1 MDVAISKTILLE
13 QVANH
18 ILLIRGHRIL
28 LDADLARLYGVS
40 TKRLNEQVKRN
51 RSRFPA
57 DFMFQLTPKERAK
70 VVAICD
76 HLQGLKFSSTFPY
89 AFTEHGA
96 LMLASVLNTPRAVE
110 VSIFVVR
117 AFVKL
122 REKLSSHRRLA
133 LKLMKLERKLQNHD
147 EHIRSLFDAIRELM
161 RPPEPPRR
169 RIGFHPD

>member
-1 MDVAISKTILLE
+1 MLIE
-13 QVANH
+13 QAASR
-18 ILLIRGHRIL
+18 ILLIRGQRIM
-28 LDADLARLYGVS
+28 LDVDLARLYGVS

-57 DFMFQLTPKERAK
+57 DFMFQLTSKEKTK
-70 VVAICD
+70 VVAMCD
-76 HLQGLKFSSTFPY
+76 HLQRLKFSATLPY

-110 VSIFVVR
+110 VSLFIVR

-122 REKLSSHRRLA
+122 REKLSTHRTLA
-133 LKLMKLERKLQNHD
+133 LKLMELERKIQSHD

-161 RPPEPPRR
+161 KPPEPPRR
-169 RIGFHPD
+169 RIGFHPETS